1 MMAVRYTYILVST
14 AAPNLAEKTYLQ
26 VTAPFS
32 NKPCFKNFM
41 STACIF
47 NKTVVLRYVSW
58 TMYEGGPME
67 GSYMAIITRC
77 KKSKIIPVQFQ
88 QDLYKVNTKCPI
100 YDGF

>member
-1 MMAVRYTYILVST
+1 
-14 AAPNLAEKTYLQ
+14 
-26 VTAPFS
+26 
-32 NKPCFKNFM
+32 
-41 STACIF
+41 
-47 NKTVVLRYVSW
+47 VVLRYVSW

-77 KKSKIIPVQFQ
+77 KKSKIIHVQFQ